1 MIARAFGLVGK
12 AWKRTPASTPPHR
25 RSDLPA
31 LLRRLHS
38 RSAQPE
44 IFREERPQLQ
54 NNSGG
59 APPRLDLISEQN
71 WSKQC
76 YNVNTVTSADS
87 AVDSIRD
94 TVEGSFDQR
103 FATLKSIG
111 EDRVKDSEL
120 ELLLK
125 KKSAPVC
132 YVWCDPT
139 PFMRISQGIITT
151 LSVNKM
157 VKSGCKVKILMAD
170 WIAQMNR
177 NIGGN
182 LSEMRTIGLYNIE
195 MWKAAG
201 MALDRVEIVW
211 LSDQISRLAD
221 EYWPLAIDVA
231 RKTTVDIWL
240 LGMDQHEAN
249 LLAREYCKRVKR
261 RNKPVAVSHKVQT
274 LAALYCLLADVCLR
288 ESLVFVIDS
297 FTNESVQYTFSV
309 LQVDISRKIKHAF
322 CPPKLAEGNPCLE
335 YIKYI
340 ILPWYGKF
348 EVVREKEDGGNKTF
362 LSMEELTADYVSGVL
377 HPGDMK
383 LASQIH

>member
-1 MIARAFGLVGK
+1 
-12 AWKRTPASTPPHR
+12 
-25 RSDLPA
+25 
-31 LLRRLHS
+31 
-38 RSAQPE
+38 
-44 IFREERPQLQ
+44 
-54 NNSGG
+54 
-59 APPRLDLISEQN
+59 
-71 WSKQC
+71 
-76 YNVNTVTSADS
+76 
-87 AVDSIRD
+87 
-94 TVEGSFDQR
+94 
-103 FATLKSIG
+103 
-111 EDRVKDSEL
+111 
-120 ELLLK
+120 
-125 KKSAPVC
+125 
-132 YVWCDPT
+132 
-139 PFMRISQGIITT
+139 
-151 LSVNKM
+151 M
-157 VKSGCKVKILMAD
+157 VKSGYKVKILMAD

-211 LSDQISRLAD
+211 LSDEISRLAD

-249 LLAREYCKRVKR
+249 LLAREYCKR
-261 RNKPVAVSHKVQT
+261 
-274 LAALYCLLADVCLR
+274 
-288 ESLVFVIDS
+288 
-297 FTNESVQYTFSV
+297 
-309 LQVDISRKIKHAF
+309 VDISRKIKHAF

-383 LASQIH
+383 LALANSLIKILQGHSVRRKFGTTGKSAVLLYKCVAARKRTSHRLTSLVAPKPGKPERGKCGVTQLCSTLDQQPALQALASIREQQHMKERVSSKHYKAFWFKEPPAKIALQITHKRRKNKNKQNPWETVWHISEERTKTNKILGKL

>member
-1 MIARAFGLVGK
+1 M
-12 AWKRTPASTPPHR
+12 
-25 RSDLPA
+25 
-31 LLRRLHS
+31 LRL
-38 RSAQPE
+38 
-44 IFREERPQLQ
+44 F
-54 NNSGG
+54 
-59 APPRLDLISEQN
+59 
-71 WSKQC
+71 
-76 YNVNTVTSADS
+76 TS
-87 AVDSIRD
+87 RD

-157 VKSGCKVKILMAD
+157 VKSGYKVKILMAD

-211 LSDQISRLAD
+211 LSDEISRLAD

-231 RKTTVDIWL
+231 RKTTVSII
-240 LGMDQHEAN
+240 
-249 LLAREYCKRVKR
+249 KRL
-261 RNKPVAVSHKVQT
+261 T
-274 LAALYCLLADVCLR
+274 
-288 ESLVFVIDS
+288 
-297 FTNESVQYTFSV
+297 
-309 LQVDISRKIKHAF
+309 
-322 CPPKLAEGNPCLE
+322 
-335 YIKYI
+335 
-340 ILPWYGKF
+340 YGSWAWINM
-348 EVVREKEDGGNKTF
+348 R
-362 LSMEELTADYVSGVL
+362 
-377 HPGDMK
+377 P
-383 LASQIH
+383 IC